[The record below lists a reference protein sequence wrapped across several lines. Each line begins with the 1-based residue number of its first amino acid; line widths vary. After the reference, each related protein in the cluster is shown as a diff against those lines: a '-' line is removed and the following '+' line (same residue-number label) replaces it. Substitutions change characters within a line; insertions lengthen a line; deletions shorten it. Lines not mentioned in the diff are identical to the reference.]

1 MLTESGMEKRMSIR
15 EGISLVSRLIFFQKH
30 IFRTSYKIS
39 NMGNYCDA
47 LLPIL
52 WKTCNANSSKD
63 FVTPPHFHSRSNY
76 GSHDMDSLDF
86 FQLIR
91 ILSNYLFRE
100 SSVVSNWEYLKAM
113 YEICSEIIQLEV
125 LQMWPFSSN
134 LWSFEYVKWYRWR
147 KLPCV
152 LSGRN
157 TYNFHKVS
165 RRCSKQSTW
174 IEHLSNPIKDWDALM
189 HLSFFFY
196 LSMPRRISD
205 TQEKV
210 TWTS

>member
-1 MLTESGMEKRMSIR
+1 MNVNLRKNFSCLTFY
-15 EGISLVSRLIFFQKH
+15 IFFQKH

-52 WKTCNANSSKD
+52 WKACNANSSKD
-63 FVTPPHFHSRSNY
+63 IVTPPHFNSLSNY
-76 GSHDMDSLDF
+76 GSYDMHSLDFF

-91 ILSNYLFRE
+91 ILSKYLFRE

-113 YEICSEIIQLEV
+113 YKICSEIIQLEL

-134 LWSFEYVKWYRWR
+134 LQSFEYVAWYRWR

-152 LSGRN
+152 SFLEETHIISTKWVDVAQSSQLELN
-157 TYNFHKVS
+157 T
-165 RRCSKQSTW
+165 
-174 IEHLSNPIKDWDALM
+174 
-189 HLSFFFY
+189 
-196 LSMPRRISD
+196 
-205 TQEKV
+205 
-210 TWTS
+210 